1 MKIMDKLS
9 TYAALLGVIG
19 AIGGGFYTWGQFNS
33 RLDAIE
39 STPAVNLSPLK
50 EKDKELNAKVDSALL
65 YANEY
70 KVDLIDRIAKVEE
83 KIQPVDLTSVFSQI
97 AKVREEIAMLDIP
110 EDTDLTDVYAEI
122 SGVKESVAGIKIPNI
137 DGLKKD
143 IKEIKNSLSEM
154 EKNIAIALK
163 ENEIQDVQLEEI
175 KLKNK
180 NPLGG

>member
-39 STPAVNLSPLK
+39 STPPVNLAPLVA
-50 EKDKELNAKVDSALL
+50 KDKELNTKVDSALL

-83 KIQPVDLTSVFSQI
+83 QIKPTDLTLVFKEI
-97 AKVREEIAMLDIP
+97 GKIREQIAMLPEPANLKPILEQLQMLEEYGWELEEDI
-110 EDTDLTDVYAEI
+110 EELSKDVAI
-122 SGVKESVAGIKIPNI
+122 VK
-137 DGLKKD
+137 
-143 IKEIKNSLSEM
+143 
-154 EKNIAIALK
+154 K
-163 ENEIQDVQLEEI
+163 ENEVQDAQIEEI
-175 KLKNK
+175 KLQSK

>member
-50 EKDKELNAKVDSALL
+50 EKDKELNAKIDEALL

-83 KIQPVDLTSVFSQI
+83 KIKPVDLTLVFKEI
-97 AKVREEIAMLDIP
+97 GKIREQIAMLPERANLKPILEQLQMLEEYGWELEEDI
-110 EDTDLTDVYAEI
+110 EELSKDVAI
-122 SGVKESVAGIKIPNI
+122 VK
-137 DGLKKD
+137 
-143 IKEIKNSLSEM
+143 
-154 EKNIAIALK
+154 K
-163 ENEIQDVQLEEI
+163 ENEVQDAQIDEI
-175 KLKNK
+175 KLQSK

>member
-39 STPAVNLSPLK
+39 STPPVNLAPLK
-50 EKDKELNAKVDSALL
+50 EKDKELNIKVDSALL

-83 KIQPVDLTSVFSQI
+83 QIKPTDLTLVFKEI
-97 AKVREEIAMLDIP
+97 GKIREQIAMLPEPANLKPILEQLQMLEEYGWELEEDI
-110 EDTDLTDVYAEI
+110 EQLSKDVAI
-122 SGVKESVAGIKIPNI
+122 VK
-137 DGLKKD
+137 
-143 IKEIKNSLSEM
+143 
-154 EKNIAIALK
+154 K

-175 KLKNK
+175 KLSAK

>member
-39 STPAVNLSPLK
+39 STPPVNLAPLK

-83 KIQPVDLTSVFSQI
+83 QIKPTDLTLVFKEI
-97 AKVREEIAMLDIP
+97 GKIREQIAMLP
-110 EDTDLTDVYAEI
+110 EPANLKPILEQLKMLEEYGWELEEDLE
-122 SGVKESVAGIKIPNI
+122 E
-137 DGLKKD
+137 
-143 IKEIKNSLSEM
+143 LS
-154 EKNIAIALK
+154 KQLAITSK
-163 ENEIQDVQLEEI
+163 ENEVQDAQIEEI
-175 KLKNK
+175 KLQSK

>member
-19 AIGGGFYTWGQFNS
+19 AIGGGFYTWGQFNT

-39 STPAVNLSPLK
+39 ATPPVNLSPLK

-83 KIQPVDLTSVFSQI
+83 QIKPTDLTKVFKEI
-97 AKVREEIAMLDIP
+97 GKVREQIAMLP
-110 EDTDLTDVYAEI
+110 EPANLKPLIERLKILEEYGWELEEDLE
-122 SGVKESVAGIKIPNI
+122 E
-137 DGLKKD
+137 
-143 IKEIKNSLSEM
+143 LS
-154 EKNIAIALK
+154 KQLAITSK
-163 ENEIQDVQLEEI
+163 ENEVQDAQIEEI
-175 KLKNK
+175 KLQSK

>member
-50 EKDKELNAKVDSALL
+50 EKDKELNLKIDKALL

-83 KIQPVDLTSVFSQI
+83 KIKPVDLTLVFKEI
-97 AKVREEIAMLDIP
+97 GKIREQIAMLPERANLKPILEQLQMLEEYGWELEEDI
-110 EDTDLTDVYAEI
+110 EELSKDVAI
-122 SGVKESVAGIKIPNI
+122 VK
-137 DGLKKD
+137 
-143 IKEIKNSLSEM
+143 
-154 EKNIAIALK
+154 K
-163 ENEIQDVQLEEI
+163 ENEVQDAQIEEL
-175 KLKNK
+175 KLQSK

>member
-39 STPAVNLSPLK
+39 STPPVNLAPLK
-50 EKDKELNAKVDSALL
+50 EKDKALNAKVDSALL

-83 KIQPVDLTSVFSQI
+83 QIKPTDLTLVFKEI
-97 AKVREEIAMLDIP
+97 GKIREQIAMLP
-110 EDTDLTDVYAEI
+110 EPANLKPILEQLKMLEEYGWELEEDLE
-122 SGVKESVAGIKIPNI
+122 E
-137 DGLKKD
+137 
-143 IKEIKNSLSEM
+143 LS
-154 EKNIAIALK
+154 KQLAITSK
-163 ENEIQDVQLEEI
+163 ENEVQDAQIEEI
-175 KLKNK
+175 KLQTK

>member
-33 RLDAIE
+33 RLDALE
-39 STPAVNLSPLK
+39 AEPPVNLSPLK
-50 EKDKELNAKVDSALL
+50 EKDKELTKQFDDVLL

-70 KVDLIDRIAKVEE
+70 KVDLIDRINKVEE
-83 KIQPVDLTSVFSQI
+83 KIQPVDLTKVFKEI
-97 AKVREEIAMLDIP
+97 GKIREQIAMLPKPIDTKPILESLQTLEEYGWELEEDI
-110 EDTDLTDVYAEI
+110 EQLSKDVAI
-122 SGVKESVAGIKIPNI
+122 VK
-137 DGLKKD
+137 
-143 IKEIKNSLSEM
+143 
-154 EKNIAIALK
+154 K

-175 KLKNK
+175 KLQGK

>member
-33 RLDAIE
+33 RLDALE

-50 EKDKELNAKVDSALL
+50 EKDKELNLKIDEALL

-83 KIQPVDLTSVFSQI
+83 KIQPVDLTSVFKEI
-97 AKVREEIAMLDIP
+97 GKIREQIAMLPEPANLKPILEQLQMLEEYGWELEEDI
-110 EDTDLTDVYAEI
+110 EELSKDVAI
-122 SGVKESVAGIKIPNI
+122 VK
-137 DGLKKD
+137 
-143 IKEIKNSLSEM
+143 
-154 EKNIAIALK
+154 K
-163 ENEIQDVQLEEI
+163 ENEVQDAQIEEL
-175 KLKNK
+175 KLQSK

>member
-50 EKDKELNAKVDSALL
+50 EKDKELNLKIDSALL

-83 KIQPVDLTSVFSQI
+83 QIKPTDLTLVFKEI
-97 AKVREEIAMLDIP
+97 GKVREL
-110 EDTDLTDVYAEI
+110 
-122 SGVKESVAGIKIPNI
+122 
-137 DGLKKD
+137 
-143 IKEIKNSLSEM
+143 
-154 EKNIAIALK
+154 IALLPEPHDLDPIYKSLQALEEYGWELEEDIEQLSKDVAIVKK
-163 ENEIQDVQLEEI
+163 ENEVQDAQIEEI
-175 KLKNK
+175 KLQAK